1 MGLIMFSTLPME
13 LCRHWNS
20 SRIQTESG
28 ILVKKAPGFTFLI
41 CNLKLHCWYHSF
53 LRSWQD
59 EWVLGLK
66 DTPFNIS
73 STSIHVGNDNLPVIE
88 IQTFLENWSII
99 TADGVKRCNVC
110 YIFKELHN
118 NILSMHTSDCLSQ
131 VSTSALYVSRAL
143 KWAKNLSN
151 IRQRFSCLLDE
162 WIAKKTRVA
171 FS

>member
-1 MGLIMFSTLPME
+1 MALIMFSTLPME

-99 TADGVKRCNVC
+99 TADGLKRCNVC

-131 VSTSALYVSRAL
+131 VSTLSSLISNFWSFWYFLIELLSFV
-143 KWAKNLSN
+143 KWYAGCSDL
-151 IRQRFSCLLDE
+151 
-162 WIAKKTRVA
+162 
-171 FS
+171 

>member
-1 MGLIMFSTLPME
+1 MALILIFGVFNFSGRNYADIEILQE
-13 LCRHWNS
+13 FR
-20 SRIQTESG
+20 QKSG
-28 ILVKKAPGFTFLI
+28 ILVKKACGFTFLM

-73 STSIHVGNDNLPVIE
+73 STSIHVGNDNLPIIE

-131 VSTSALYVSRAL
+131 VSTLSSLISNLWSILYFLIELLSFV
-143 KWAKNLSN
+143 KWYAGCS
-151 IRQRFSCLLDE
+151 D
-162 WIAKKTRVA
+162 V
-171 FS
+171 

>member
-1 MGLIMFSTLPME
+1 MAFSIFPVGIMQTLKFFK
-13 LCRHWNS
+13 NS
-20 SRIQTESG
+20 DRS
-28 ILVKKAPGFTFLI
+28 
-41 CNLKLHCWYHSF
+41 LKLHCWYHSF

-73 STSIHVGNDNLPVIE
+73 STSIHVGNDNLPIIE

-131 VSTSALYVSRAL
+131 VSTLSSLISNFWSFWYFLIELLSFV
-143 KWAKNLSN
+143 KWYAGCSDL
-151 IRQRFSCLLDE
+151 
-162 WIAKKTRVA
+162 
-171 FS
+171 

>member
-1 MGLIMFSTLPME
+1 MTFSTFPVRIMRTLKFFK
-13 LCRHWNS
+13 NS
-20 SRIQTESG
+20 DRIRN
-28 ILVKKAPGFTFLI
+28 PGQKSTFLI

-131 VSTSALYVSRAL
+131 VST
-143 KWAKNLSN
+143 LSSLIIN
-151 IRQRFSCLLDE
+151 FWSFWYFLI
-162 WIAKKTRVA
+162 
-171 FS
+171 

>member
-1 MGLIMFSTLPME
+1 MAFSTFPVE

-20 SRIQTESG
+20 SRIPTESG
-28 ILVKKAPGFTFLI
+28 ILVKKARGFTFLM

-66 DTPFNIS
+66 DSPFNIS
-73 STSIHVGNDNLPVIE
+73 STSIHVGNDNLPIIE

-131 VSTSALYVSRAL
+131 VSTLSSLIGNFWSFWYFLTELLSFV
-143 KWAKNLSN
+143 KWLIKEWSN
-151 IRQRFSCLLDE
+151 NQ
-162 WIAKKTRVA
+162 TN
-171 FS
+171 

>member
-1 MGLIMFSTLPME
+1 MALILIFAFSTFPVRIMQTLKFFKNSDKI
-13 LCRHWNS
+13 WNS
-20 SRIQTESG
+20 GQ
-28 ILVKKAPGFTFLI
+28 KAPGFTFLI

-131 VSTSALYVSRAL
+131 VSTLSSLINNFWSFRTL
-143 KWAKNLSN
+143 PRKNIKS
-151 IRQRFSCLLDE
+151 
-162 WIAKKTRVA
+162 KKNWGA
-171 FS
+171 